1 MALSNAEHPLI
12 SVINFEDIKRL
23 PDDDP
28 KNLIYDF
35 YSIALKR
42 NFNRKLKYG
51 RQEYDFDEGLL
62 LFIAPGQVFSIEA
75 EEELKHTGWLLLI
88 HPDFLWG
95 TTLTKKIR
103 GYEYFH
109 YATNEALHLSEKEEE
124 IITNTIQNIGEE
136 Y

>member
-51 RQEYDFDEGLL
+51 Q
-62 LFIAPGQVFSIEA
+62 
-75 EEELKHTGWLLLI
+75 
-88 HPDFLWG
+88 
-95 TTLTKKIR
+95 
-103 GYEYFH
+103 
-109 YATNEALHLSEKEEE
+109 
-124 IITNTIQNIGEE
+124 
-136 Y
+136 